1 MSIVRILKRFVA
13 DEHAREGITSELLGL
28 VDLEVEYSPVI
39 PFAGGSVDA
48 AVEVRPWGF
57 VPAGELPERFEV
69 QHSLVQNPVDRNS
82 LKVMRARYLLARDA
96 YYGPILHHYFERPL
110 DDHHAHDR
118 SDRTSRPPA
127 QRD

>member
-1 MSIVRILKRFVA
+1 MSIVKLLKRFVS
-13 DEHAREGITSELLGL
+13 DELAREGITPELLTL

-39 PFAGGSVDA
+39 PFVGGSVDS

-57 VPAGELPERFEV
+57 VPAGALPERFEV
-69 QHSLVQNPVDRNS
+69 KHPLVQNPVDRES